1 MPQDSWALCFR
12 KMSKQ
17 DIIHG
22 FPFSTFPNG
31 TWVLKMNRGVD
42 VRNWKT
48 PITFKTHSPLDKT
61 MWLAGHREKVARNKG
76 AGLSLLMA
84 SPAQLLTAIWIVDV
98 EARLLVMSTKWV
110 VLPWKN
116 KIQNINKRNLSSPC
130 LPPWKWAF
138 FQLVLVAQPLSSSLQ
153 IWRVT
158 AASGAFGQESDGQ
171 TEGSRWGSHKKAFG
185 VLFPRAVSR
194 SSRTQYLFISWMTI
208 FSLAHFAI

>member
-1 MPQDSWALCFR
+1 MW
-12 KMSKQ
+12 
-17 DIIHG
+17 
-22 FPFSTFPNG
+22 
-31 TWVLKMNRGVD
+31 
-42 VRNWKT
+42 VRNWKA
-48 PITFKTHSPLDKT
+48 PVIFKTHSPLDKT
-61 MWLAGHREKVARNKG
+61 MWLAGHGEKVARHKR

-98 EARLLVMSTKWV
+98 EARLPVMSTKWV

-138 FQLVLVAQPLSSSLQ
+138 FQLALVAQPLSSALQ

-158 AASGAFGQESDGQ
+158 AASGAFGPESDGQ
-171 TEGSRWGSHKKAFG
+171 AEGSRWGSHKKAFG

-194 SSRTQYLFISWMTI
+194 SSRTQYLLISRMKI
-208 FSLAHFAI
+208 LSLAHFAK